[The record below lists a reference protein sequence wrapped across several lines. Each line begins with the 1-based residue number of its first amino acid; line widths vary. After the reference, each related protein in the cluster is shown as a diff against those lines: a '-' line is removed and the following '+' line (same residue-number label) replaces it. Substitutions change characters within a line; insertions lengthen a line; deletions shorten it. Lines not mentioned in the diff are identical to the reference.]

1 MKILRMR
8 DVLEMVGVSRTTV
21 WRQVKAGNFPAP
33 IRLSPRSVGWR
44 QSDIEEWIASRDDA
58 VGVA

>member
-8 DVLEMVGVSRTTV
+8 DVLEMVSVSRTTV
-21 WRQVKAGNFPAP
+21 WRQVKAGDSPAP